1 MKRKKGKAIALAP
14 IELAGNFTRGMVA
27 TGLLVAIQDRW
38 NQSQGGK
45 PSGKKVLR
53 QAVQGGAALAAG
65 IATAESLRRRDYVSA
80 LIALAG
86 GAAGVV
92 AAEILLNPDHISPL
106 MEAEIG

>member
-1 MKRKKGKAIALAP
+1 MKRKKSKAVALAP

-27 TGLLVAIQDRW
+27 TGLLVAVQDRW
-38 NQSQGGK
+38 SQSGK
-45 PSGKKVLR
+45 PSTTTVLR
-53 QAVQGGAALAAG
+53 QALQGGAALAAG

-92 AAEILLNPDHISPL
+92 AAEILLNPDHTQSAK
-106 MEAEIG
+106 EAEIG